1 MAPGFGFMGQAPKRN
16 VARNTRK
23 THSQG
28 YQNIARTTMEYF
40 SSFRLDTG
48 IYREMNQRIYYIN
61 IPYTTYVCVLIASC
75 LTTFRK

>member
-16 VARNTRK
+16 VCSPKHKKK

-28 YQNIARTTMEYF
+28 YQNIARTTMEHF

-48 IYREMNQRIYYIN
+48 IYTEMNQRIY
-61 IPYTTYVCVLIASC
+61 
-75 LTTFRK
+75 